1 MMVSKLRGRRRA
13 GTWSRSS
20 RKGQAIVE
28 TVLIAPL
35 LLLILLGLIETGNS
49 LSIKHK
55 MAVLSREGAN
65 IASRGTS
72 LAETLNVLMASGDEI
87 KLRENGGIIVTRI
100 IVIDGD
106 PVVDSR
112 VASPGYEASS
122 RLWNPGGE
130 DSVVAPL
137 QAINLV
143 EGQVLHAVEI
153 TFDYEALTPVGGF
166 MPEGWTDEVYERA
179 IF

>member
-1 MMVSKLRGRRRA
+1 MEAIQRNSSETGFVSRG
-13 GTWSRSS
+13 S

-72 LAETLNVLMASGDEI
+72 LGETLNVLVDSGDEI
-87 KLRENGGIIVTRI
+87 QLRENGGIIVTRV

-112 VASPGYEASS
+112 IGSPGFEASS
-122 RLWNPGGE
+122 RLWNPGA
-130 DSVVAPL
+130 DDNVVIPL
-137 QAINLV
+137 QALNLV
-143 EGQVLHAVEI
+143 EGQALHAVEI
-153 TFDYEALTPVGGF
+153 IYNYEAMTPVGNF
-166 MPEGWTDEVYERA
+166 LPDGWTDEVYERA

>member
-1 MMVSKLRGRRRA
+1 MIRPPFGISSRLGFSAA
-13 GTWSRSS
+13 GS

-49 LSIKHK
+49 LSVKHK
-55 MAVLSREGAN
+55 MATLSREGAN

-72 LAETLNVLMASGDEI
+72 LAETLNVLVDSGDEI
-87 KLRENGGIIVTRI
+87 QLREKGGIIVTRI
-100 IVIDGD
+100 TVIDGD

-112 VASPGYEASS
+112 VSSPGYEGSS
-122 RLWNPGGE
+122 RLWNPGAE
-130 DSVVAPL
+130 DSVVIPL
-137 QAINLV
+137 QTINLV
-143 EGQVLHAVEI
+143 NGQVLHAVEI
-153 TFDYEALTPVGGF
+153 IFHYEAMTPVGNF
-166 MPEGWTDEVYERA
+166 LPDGWTDEVYERA